1 MRNYLRFVPVFAVCL
16 SAAMF
21 VRPVTAQPKQN
32 FGPASGAIPEAEAPK
47 AQKPRATPAPV
58 ATTPKAVAS
67 TDSAEVKKL
76 RAELDAA
83 RSDAAQA
90 KRSAVRVAALEEE
103 NKELSSKLAAAEK
116 KANAKLATPVDS
128 AEVKSLRADLDKSR
142 SEVAE
147 LRKQVAAKPAVAV
160 DGAEVKSLRAQ
171 LSEARK
177 EAEQA
182 RGKSS
187 RVAELEK
194 QNADLSAKLAAAQKT
209 AAAAPTEAPDARIM
223 KRLREENSYLRNLLD
238 TYSAKNPELKGQL
251 RRYEQ

>member
-32 FGPASGAIPEAEAPK
+32 FGPASGAMPEAEAPK
-47 AQKPRATPAPV
+47 ATPAP

-90 KRSAVRVAALEEE
+90 KRSAVRIATLEEE